1 MILNTFSY
9 SLSYAH
15 KNERRKPEDSL
26 LLCTSSLLDLH
37 PVDEWD
43 EEYGEDEDD
52 DVHGQTH
59 FDEVGKFVSSHTLND
74 KVRLITNRRRESR
87 TCSKADADDER
98 HRSESH
104 VLGN

>member
-1 MILNTFSY
+1 MILKTFSY
-9 SLSYAH
+9 FLFYVH

-59 FDEVGKFVSSHTLND
+59 FDEVGKLVSPDTLND
-74 KVRLITNRRRESR
+74 KVRLIANRCRESR
-87 TCSKADADDER
+87 TSSKADADDER
-98 HRSESH
+98 HGVESH